1 MTEPFAQNFRAA
13 AQKAMIS
20 VKKDEYDI
28 AKQEVLKAQMKID
41 QVCARQHCKHTHA
54 RTLSSSPHRSN
65 VSTLLTPRRL
75 A

>member
-1 MTEPFAQNFRAA
+1 MTEPFPQNFRAA

-41 QVCARQHCKHTHA
+41 QVCAPQHTHA
-54 RTLSSSPHRSN
+54 PTLSSSPHRNN
-65 VSTLLTPRRL
+65 VSILVTPCRL